1 MSVSVTMKSRASKSG
16 LPAAATFVGAAVVIG
31 GCIAKRLTCIEEQK
45 GATRRKKPN
54 MSVDTEHNIQ
64 RKAALANGGA
74 KDHVGAVVVVP
85 DESFDLDATIFKAL
99 SGSVPRLNQRAK
111 LGVKQYW
118 DEEVALAVQES
129 YAHLPAVPR
138 HDAAILNFMYDEC
151 DFSCEHADGSFMDH
165 LNFCH
170 DYSSLH
176 FKGHS
181 PRVLFL
187 HSIMGVGTN
196 VFPMPHDKLPQL
208 ESLLTP
214 FEFSHVEAFPSVLR
228 LLAEGSLLDRLTSD
242 FDSLG
247 KLHQL
252 SFHRVLDNALVTL
265 DAENVWI
272 QLNYQLMHLLD
283 FLPVAC
289 WGVNWDEP
297 MMQIFL
303 NLYQFL
309 HKAGKLEAHVVE
321 PSFSISDADV
331 TGQPQRWIDCI
342 IRLMPSSVKRSL
354 AARAIR
360 TFSEEIGHSLDFS
373 LEFH

>member
-1 MSVSVTMKSRASKSG
+1 V
-16 LPAAATFVGAAVVIG
+16 L
-31 GCIAKRLTCIEEQK
+31 
-45 GATRRKKPN
+45 
-54 MSVDTEHNIQ
+54 
-64 RKAALANGGA
+64 
-74 KDHVGAVVVVP
+74 VP

-151 DFSCEHADGSFMDH
+151 DFACEHADGSFMDH

-196 VFPMPHDKLPQL
+196 VFPMTQDKLPQL

-214 FEFSHVEAFPSVLR
+214 FEFCHVEAFPSVLR
-228 LLAEGSLLDRLTSD
+228 LLAEGSLLDQLTSKV
-242 FDSLG
+242 DSLDT
-247 KLHQL
+247 LHRL
-252 SFHRVLDNALVTL
+252 SFHRVLDNALVTM
-265 DAENVWI
+265 DAENLWI

-303 NLYQFL
+303 SLYQFL
-309 HKAGKLEAHVVE
+309 HKARKLEAHVVE
-321 PSFSISDADV
+321 PNFSTSNADV
-331 TGQPQRWIDCI
+331 AGQPQRWVDFI

-354 AARAIR
+354 AARSIR
-360 TFSEEIGHSLDFS
+360 TLSAEIGHSLDFA
-373 LEFH
+373 LEFD